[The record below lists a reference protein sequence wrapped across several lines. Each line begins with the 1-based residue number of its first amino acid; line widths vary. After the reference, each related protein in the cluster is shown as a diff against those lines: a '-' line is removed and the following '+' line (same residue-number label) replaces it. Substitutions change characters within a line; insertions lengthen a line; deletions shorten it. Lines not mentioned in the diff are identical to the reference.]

1 MRNPQTNRLF
11 LTALGFAVLFTVSAC
26 GKKVAPEIPIIEEGE
41 AAAIVN
47 GEKVYISDV
56 ELEAVAR
63 GLISAGTV
71 FDAKHPDFK
80 MVLDQTIDQKLMA
93 QEALVRGL
101 EADPA
106 AARRLAMARER
117 ILGNLLVES
126 LIASE
131 VTEETI
137 EAMYADQV
145 RLQQIND
152 QVSLAHI
159 LLSTREDADEVHAEL
174 QAGARFESMVRSRSE
189 DMMTRMENGDLGYV
203 RPEDMDAPY
212 PSIIAETVTGAYSQ
226 PFKTGDGWHILMV
239 KDRRTAPPKTRDEM
253 RPEIVTF
260 LTLNE
265 ISRLLRTLRVEA
277 LIQEGKKGER
287 IEPSTPYR
295 LPDARRDAPAKNTQE
310 GNPL

>member
-1 MRNPQTNRLF
+1 MRNTKTSRLI
-11 LTALGFAVLFTVSAC
+11 LAALGIAVCFNISAC
-26 GKKVAPEIPIIEEGE
+26 SEKVAPEVPKIEEGE

-47 GEKVYISDV
+47 GEKVYVSDV

-63 GLISAGTV
+63 GLISAGTA
-71 FDAKHPDFK
+71 FDPSHPDYK
-80 MVLDQTIDQKLMA
+80 MVLDQMIDQKLMA
-93 QEALVRGL
+93 QEAIKRGL
-101 EADPA
+101 DTDPA
-106 AARRLAMARER
+106 AARRLALAEER

-137 EAMYADQV
+137 EEMYADQV

-159 LLSTREDADEVHAEL
+159 LLDSREEAEEVYAEL
-174 QAGARFESMVRSRSE
+174 QAGASFESMVRSRSK
-189 DMMTRMENGDLGYV
+189 DMQTRMENGDLGYV
-203 RPEDMDAPY
+203 RPEEMQAPY
-212 PSIIAETVTGAYSQ
+212 PLIIAETVTGSYSE
-226 PFKTGDGWHILMV
+226 PFKARDGWHILKV
-239 KDRRTAPPKTRDEM
+239 KDRRTAPPKTREEM

-265 ISRLLRTLRVEA
+265 ISVLLRSLRVEA
-277 LIQEGKKGER
+277 TIQDGAKGER
-287 IEPSTPYR
+287 IEPSTPYS
-295 LPDARRDAPAKNTQE
+295 LPDTSRDTLRTNSQE